1 MDKSFDAKQETSL
14 RDFLDVLFRRKWL
27 IISIVV
33 LATVLVVFLNERQPA
48 LWESSSRVLVRRGEQ
63 GSVLSGQV
71 RYLGWEEE
79 VSSEIQVILS
89 EDVFNRA
96 RQIFADSAQ
105 AKGLPKEW
113 AFNPGL
119 VSDR

>member
-63 GSVLSGQV
+63 GSVLS
-71 RYLGWEEE
+71 
-79 VSSEIQVILS
+79 
-89 EDVFNRA
+89 
-96 RQIFADSAQ
+96 
-105 AKGLPKEW
+105 
-113 AFNPGL
+113 
-119 VSDR
+119 